1 MIFVI
6 FFPPSLGVVVVVV
19 VVGEKFYHNKFP
31 HNQCACVF
39 YVCAVC
45 WVAPKTTT
53 RARSSLSLRW
63 HENSKKNPSSLII
76 LQLLSSLF
84 ELKLITRRFDIGKKQ
99 STLDLP
105 KNHNLKRLLLLRGP
119 ILSSEFAL

>member
-1 MIFVI
+1 MCVRC
-6 FFPPSLGVVVVVV
+6 
-19 VVGEKFYHNKFP
+19 VGSRRRRRRGRAVPFR
-31 HNQCACVF
+31 
-39 YVCAVC
+39 YVG
-45 WVAPKTTT
+45 T
-53 RARSSLSLRW
+53 RIR
-63 HENSKKNPSSLII
+63 KNPSSLII

-105 KNHNLKRLLLLRGP
+105 KNHNLKRLLLRGP

>member
-1 MIFVI
+1 MCVCVLCVCGVLGRAEDDDEGAQFPFVT
-6 FFPPSLGVVVVVV
+6 L
-19 VVGEKFYHNKFP
+19 
-31 HNQCACVF
+31 
-39 YVCAVC
+39 
-45 WVAPKTTT
+45 
-53 RARSSLSLRW
+53 AR
-63 HENSKKNPSSLII
+63 EFEKNPSSLII

-105 KNHNLKRLLLLRGP
+105 KNHNLKRLLLRGP